1 MNKFAKLVASGL
13 VFGLVTAA
21 TLKGVDMA
29 GDYFGGTEMSESGTV
44 AESGKD
50 TQAKL
55 TATSVVNQT
64 GNNGSGD
71 VSTVAEQVL
80 PSIVAIDVTQN
91 VTGYSPFYG
100 QQTQE
105 SQGSGSGIILAEKDN
120 KLYIATNNHVVE
132 GADSVKITFNDKTTA
147 DAEIKGT
154 DSSTDLAVVMV
165 DMSKLSADAL
175 KNIKVATIGD
185 SEQTK
190 VGEQAIAVGNALGYG
205 TSVTVGYIS
214 AKDKT
219 IDLEDEEAVKLLQ
232 TDAAINPGNSGGA
245 LVNSRGEL
253 IGINSSK
260 FASEEIEG
268 MGFAIPIS
276 TAEPILTELMNQER
290 VSEEQKAYLGIR
302 GQDVTEEYM
311 EAYGIPE
318 GVCVTEVTAGSPAE
332 KAGLK
337 QGYIITGVN
346 GKKVSTMAQL
356 QERLSQCRAGDKGTL
371 TVKVGSGSEYEEKTL
386 EVTFGKAEQSQ

>member
-302 GQDVTEEYM
+302 GQDVTKEYM

-318 GVCVTEVTAGSPAE
+318 GVCVTEVTDGSPAE

-356 QERLSQCRAGDKGTL
+356 QERLSQCRAGDRGTL